1 MFDLVDAVPRAV
13 EFEGKRR
20 MSPPENY
27 GVKVLSI
34 GFFTDAQQA
43 VVWRGPMASKA
54 LNQLLWDAHWGEIDY
69 LLVDLPDL

>member
-1 MFDLVDAVPRAV
+1 MGVIDADIYGSSMHLMFDLVDAVPRAV

-34 GFFTDAQQA
+34 GFLL
-43 VVWRGPMASKA
+43 M
-54 LNQLLWDAHWGEIDY
+54 LNKQLFGESY
-69 LLVDLPDL
+69 FQL